1 MPLLKKPSNK
11 PTAGAQTT
19 PAYYSK
25 ISMKVLIDN
34 GHGVNTPG
42 KCSPDR
48 RILEYKWAREV
59 ADLLVK
65 VLKAQGIDA
74 ERIVTEETDISL
86 RERTRRVNAI
96 CATNKNVIL
105 VSLHLNA
112 SGVDGKWHNANG
124 WSGWVAPNASEK
136 SKRLASLLLD
146 EAVNAGLKG
155 NRAIPKEKY
164 WVGNFAIVRDTRC
177 PAVLTENLF
186 QDNESDCKTLESAE
200 GKRKV
205 VAVHVNAITKYI
217 KVYGG

>member
-1 MPLLKKPSNK
+1 
-11 PTAGAQTT
+11 
-19 PAYYSK
+19 
-25 ISMKVLIDN
+25 MKVLIDN

-59 ADLLVK
+59 AELLVK
-65 VLKAQGIDA
+65 ALKAQGVDA

-86 RERTRRVNAI
+86 RERTRRVNTL

-105 VSLHLNA
+105 ISLHLNA
-112 SGVDGKWHNANG
+112 SGADGKWHNASG

-146 EAVNAGLKG
+146 EAVSAGLKG
-155 NRAIPKEKY
+155 NRIIPKEKY
-164 WVGNFAIVRDTRC
+164 WVGNFAIVRDTKC

-186 QDNESDCKTLESAE
+186 QDNEGDCKMLETTE
-200 GKRKV
+200 GKQKIV
-205 VAVHVNAITKYI
+205 TIHVNAIKKYI
-217 KVYGG
+217 EAYGG